1 MLIINADD
9 WGRSRAETDAALKC
23 FLSGRLSS
31 ATAMVFMED
40 SERAASLAKSSGIS
54 VGLHLNLV
62 QEFTDPSVPVDL
74 RKDHNRICRF
84 LKRGKYAFLLYNPFL
99 RNQFRRVYHA
109 QVEEFK
115 RLYGKQP
122 THVDGHQHMHLCT
135 NMLVDCV
142 IPKGNRVRR
151 SFSFA
156 RGEKG
161 AANRAYRD
169 LVDRRLAG
177 RYRLTD
183 FFYSIGQCTKPD
195 RLQRVAEVSSKA
207 TVEVMTHPVVADEFA
222 FLHSDPFSQFLQK
235 VQLVSFATVP

>member
-9 WGRSRAETDAALKC
+9 WGRSRAETDAALNCYSKG
-23 FLSGRLSS
+23 LISS

-40 SERAASLAKSSGIS
+40 SERAAVLARSSGIPL
-54 VGLHLNLV
+54 GLHLNLV
-62 QEFTDPSVPVDL
+62 QQFTGVAVPVSV
-74 RKDHNRICRF
+74 RTDHGRICRF
-84 LKRGKYAFLLYNPFL
+84 LKNGKFTFLMYNPFL
-99 RNQFRRVYHA
+99 RNQFRRVYQA
-109 QVEEFK
+109 QVEEFE
-115 RLYGKQP
+115 RLYGKAP

-142 IPKGNRVRR
+142 IPKGQKVRR

-161 AANRAYRD
+161 AVNRAYRD

-183 FFYSIGQCTKPD
+183 FFFSLGQCSRPD
-195 RLQRVAEVSSKA
+195 RLDRVAEASGRA
-207 TVEVMTHPVVADEFA
+207 NVEVMTHPVVVDDFSY
-222 FLHSDPFSQFLQK
+222 LHSGPFSQLLTK
-235 VQLVSFATVP
+235 IQLGTFAMVP